1 MSEAEGNGSGAGI
14 FRRWIDRAFIA
25 AVGIAIAL
33 IGFVYTGLA
42 GSDDRMDSDQ
52 RVHAERIR
60 AVEQSAS
67 EVLRRLDR
75 IESKVD
81 MIGEKQK

>member
-14 FRRWIDRAFIA
+14 FRRWIDRAFVA

-33 IGFVYTGLA
+33 VGFVYTGMAQNVNRL
-42 GSDDRMDSDQ
+42 DEDL

-60 AVEQSAS
+60 AVEQAND

>member
-14 FRRWIDRAFIA
+14 FRRWIDRAFVA

-33 IGFVYTGLA
+33 VGFVYTGLA
-42 GSDDRMDSDQ
+42 GSVDRMDSDQ